1 MMSMKYVN
9 GWWFQ
14 VDSESGFVG
23 KPGVVTEG
31 GGLFTATLRLRFK
44 LKRNHFE
51 HQRVTVQCTAEILG
65 KYYESGK
72 LEFRGIGLGEKALGI
87 SGRANKGM
95 IQLHFTSNKNN
106 QINLTFCNC
115 IFYFQECMSNQIWL
129 LFKSLCWSASH
140 TPSSTK
146 KQGLESTSA
155 QKFQHQTRP
164 SDNKKQVVECTLHSS
179 SQTVCLYNPEA
190 KN

>member
-1 MMSMKYVN
+1 MIVVDVLQYVDD
-9 GWWFQ
+9 WWFQ

-87 SGRANKGM
+87 SGRANKG
-95 IQLHFTSNKNN
+95 IVT
-106 QINLTFCNC
+106 TP
-115 IFYFQECMSNQIWL
+115 L
-129 LFKSLCWSASH
+129 LIRAI
-140 TPSSTK
+140 
-146 KQGLESTSA
+146 
-155 QKFQHQTRP
+155 R
-164 SDNKKQVVECTLHSS
+164 
-179 SQTVCLYNPEA
+179 
-190 KN
+190 